1 MDIISRKERSNVN
14 TLIIVLSVSS
24 RIAKCQ
30 QRILKLREDTMRKRK
45 PKNRMD
51 RLAKTEIIITLALIA
66 PLYMLFIEH
75 DELFMLF
82 LLEISFMAVIG
93 LMFFIMVWTALKI
106 SEWIQRILERWLR

>member
-14 TLIIVLSVSS
+14 TLIIVLNASS
-24 RIAKCQ
+24 RIAECQ